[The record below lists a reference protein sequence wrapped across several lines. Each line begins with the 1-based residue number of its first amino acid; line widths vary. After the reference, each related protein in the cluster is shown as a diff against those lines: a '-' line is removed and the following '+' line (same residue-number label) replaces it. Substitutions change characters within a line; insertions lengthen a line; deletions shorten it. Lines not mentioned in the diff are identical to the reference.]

1 MAIFNTVPPLAAG
14 AGIKFDGERI
24 STAAAPRNLLDNSDF
39 RNPVNQ
45 RGQSSY
51 TKGSWGG
58 YTIDRWAVGSGTENT
73 VNIIADGVSVKGA
86 IIQWLEDVVSKA
98 LLGKKVTCAAK
109 VNSVVYVLSGVVP
122 DNTEWTKIST
132 AEFDGGDVTLAINA
146 NKRIEIAISCEAQ
159 KTIEWATL
167 YEGEYTA
174 ETLPEYQ
181 PKGYSAE
188 LHECMRYFSCIRAW
202 RVVQGDI
209 SWDGSTVFFA
219 RIPTIM
225 RINPTASNIK
235 GTLYAN
241 GSAINIDEVPSE
253 TINSGDGLQ
262 IRMTTKHTEVARH
275 AGFLELGDV
284 GINFSADL

>member
-14 AGIKFDGERI
+14 SGIKFDGERI
-24 STAAAPRNLLDNSDF
+24 STAAAPRNWLDNSNF
-39 RNPVNQ
+39 ANPVNQ
-45 RGQSSY
+45 RGKTTY
-51 TKGSWGG
+51 TGNG
-58 YTIDRWAVGSGTENT
+58 YTIDRWRTWSDDASVSVVSGGVTVSGNALYSYIEPNTVSKNGVYTVAVKSADGTVEVVSGTPQAAALGTMCGLRYDAN
-73 VNIIADGVSVKGA
+73 VDKVAVKLNPGYTYV
-86 IIQWLEDVVSKA
+86 W
-98 LLGKKVTCAAK
+98 AA
-109 VNSVVYVLSGVVP
+109 
-122 DNTEWTKIST
+122 
-132 AEFDGGDVTLAINA
+132 
-146 NKRIEIAISCEAQ
+146 
-159 KTIEWATL
+159 L
-167 YEGEYTA
+167 YEGVYTA

-181 PKGYSAE
+181 PKGYSEE
-188 LHECMRYFSCIRAW
+188 LHECMRYFACIRAW

-219 RIPTIM
+219 KIPTIM

-241 GSAINIDEVPSE
+241 GSAINIDEVPAE

-275 AGFLELGDV
+275 AGFLELGNV